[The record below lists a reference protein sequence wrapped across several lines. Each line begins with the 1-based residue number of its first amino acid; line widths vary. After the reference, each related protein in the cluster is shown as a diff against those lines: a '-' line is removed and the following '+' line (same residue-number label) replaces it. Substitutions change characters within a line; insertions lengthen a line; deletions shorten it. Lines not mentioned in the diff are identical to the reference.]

1 MIQNV
6 LKSMQSLVRW
16 FFGSPFRQL
25 PPEFGETT
33 PPDLRA
39 FEVAAEEARHNARGN
54 VQIVGQIRTR
64 EKANAPRKP

>member
-1 MIQNV
+1 MIQNI
-6 LKSMQSLVRW
+6 LKPIQSLARW
-16 FFGSPFRQL
+16 FFGAPFRQL

-54 VQIVGQIRTR
+54 VQPSFSADSKRTR
-64 EKANAPRKP
+64 SNH